1 MKQLSILLFC
11 VLLTSCA
18 REISSD
24 KLVERDGIF
33 YEINSTEPYSG
44 SVYTEYENLG
54 RGQLKIKGSYKDGEK
69 DGLWE
74 EYYENG
80 QLEIKSSY
88 KDGKLGSVVSDCG

>member
-24 KLVERDGIF
+24 KLVERDGIT
-33 YEINSTEPYSG
+33 YEVLSTEPYSG
-44 SVYTEYENLG
+44 FVYTEYENLG
-54 RGQLKIKGSYKDGEK
+54 RVK
-69 DGLWE
+69 
-74 EYYENG
+74 NG
-80 QLEIKSSY
+80 SY